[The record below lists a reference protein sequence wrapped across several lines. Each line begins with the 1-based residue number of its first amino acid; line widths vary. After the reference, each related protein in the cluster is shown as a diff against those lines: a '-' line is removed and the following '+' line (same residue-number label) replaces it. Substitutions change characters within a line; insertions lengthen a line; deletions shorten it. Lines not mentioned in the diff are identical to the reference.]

1 MINHQKVCGGA
12 PRQGERREGV
22 RGTMENFQRRTS
34 PDINVLAP
42 LRRVMAA
49 QERTCGLKNGPRH
62 DYTRNP
68 VWRVAGFPPQIWPDI
83 RGAAEVGDLEEGRA
97 HVWAS
102 VLSSQVKSELPSP
115 LRIPC
120 TSCSTYRDI
129 LLTKGGRIFR
139 LASTDSLAPKT
150 SLPHLRGRISACQ
163 IQKQS
168 CQKPL
173 HSMPLTTSPLKPR
186 H

>member
-1 MINHQKVCGGA
+1 MINHQKVFGGA

-34 PDINVLAP
+34 PDIDVLAP

-49 QERTCGLKNGPRH
+49 QEGTCGLKNGPRH

-68 VWRVAGFPPQIWPDI
+68 VWSVAGFPPQIWPDI

-120 TSCSTYRDI
+120 TSCSTHRDV
-129 LLTKGGRIFR
+129 LLAKGGRIFR
-139 LASTDSLAPKT
+139 LASTQDQLAPPPGQD
-150 SLPHLRGRISACQ
+150 L
-163 IQKQS
+163 
-168 CQKPL
+168 
-173 HSMPLTTSPLKPR
+173 SMPDPEAVLSEAPPLDASHNISP
-186 H
+186 